1 MREVDGLD
9 IDHVKVVGQARVG
22 TVRRSFAVREG
33 DRLDEVVVGLLH
45 NDAELSLPA

>member
-1 MREVDGLD
+1 LRKVDRLD

-22 TVRRSFAVREG
+22 TVRRSFAVRKRDG
-33 DRLDEVVVGLLH
+33 LDEVVVGLLH